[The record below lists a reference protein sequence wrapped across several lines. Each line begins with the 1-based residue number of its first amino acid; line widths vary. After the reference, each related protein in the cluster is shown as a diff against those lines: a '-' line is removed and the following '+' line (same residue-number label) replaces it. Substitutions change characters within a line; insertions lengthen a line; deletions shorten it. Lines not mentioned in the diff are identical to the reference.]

1 MSEALWS
8 KLIDMVIPVLWVSF
22 AVVVYLG
29 LRKPLKEAIPRM
41 TRFGALGVV
50 EVEFTKV
57 ERLLTKAVEN
67 RDQEST
73 GPLVS
78 RADRRAV
85 LRRLD
90 HATVYLKDGRILW
103 VDDLPEGNSYLT
115 ALFRQLGMVVDEVTS
130 TDEALARLDRHT
142 YDLVI
147 SDIHRGADSQA
158 GIEMLHTFRSRGIR
172 LPVIIHAARFDPT
185 LGVDPMIFGGTNRV
199 DDVVHYVIDVMERV
213 RLGDG

>member
-1 MSEALWS
+1 MPEALWS
-8 KLIDMVIPVLWVSF
+8 KLIDMVPAILWVSF
-22 AVVVYLG
+22 AFVVYLS
-29 LRKPLKEAIPRM
+29 LREPLKEAIPRM
-41 TRFGALGVV
+41 TRIGALGVV
-50 EVEFTKV
+50 EVEFTEV
-57 ERLLTKAVEN
+57 ERLLTKAVESS
-67 RDQEST
+67 DQEET
-73 GPLVS
+73 GPLIS

-85 LRRLD
+85 IRRLD
-90 HATVYLKDGRILW
+90 HAAVYLKGGRILW

-130 TDEALARLDRHT
+130 TDRALGRLDQHT

-147 SDIHRGADSQA
+147 SDLHRGADSQA
-158 GIEMLHTFRSRGIR
+158 GIEMLRAFRSRGIS

>member
-1 MSEALWS
+1 
-8 KLIDMVIPVLWVSF
+8 MVPAILWVSF
-22 AVVVYLG
+22 AFVVYLS
-29 LRKPLKEAIPRM
+29 LREPLKEAIPRM
-41 TRFGALGVV
+41 TRIGALGVV
-50 EVEFTKV
+50 EVEFTEV
-57 ERLLTKAVEN
+57 ERLLTKAVESS
-67 RDQEST
+67 DQEET
-73 GPLVS
+73 GPLIS

-85 LRRLD
+85 IRRLD
-90 HATVYLKDGRILW
+90 HAAVYLKGGRILW

-130 TDEALARLDRHT
+130 TDRALGRLDQHT

-147 SDIHRGADSQA
+147 SDLHRGADSQA
-158 GIEMLHTFRSRGIR
+158 GIEMLRAFRSRGIS